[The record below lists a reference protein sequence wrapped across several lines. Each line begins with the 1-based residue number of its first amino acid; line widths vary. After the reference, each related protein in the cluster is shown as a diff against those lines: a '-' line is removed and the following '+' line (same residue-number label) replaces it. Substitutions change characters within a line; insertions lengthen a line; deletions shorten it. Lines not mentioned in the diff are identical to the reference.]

1 MFKRVYKHL
10 YSEQEYEKER
20 KSLNA
25 TAKLLEES
33 RQNLFA
39 LSEIESQLESEVELL
54 KMELEQAI
62 LKQNELMKENKNL
75 ADNEGINANILRE
88 SQALHRELYETEKN
102 LETRIYQLKTELDK
116 SARQNRELS
125 QYNRQLATDL
135 EIKIM
140 EMKKLKAYINTPFGG
155 QAKMNHDEVLSK
167 V

>member
-1 MFKRVYKHL
+1 
-10 YSEQEYEKER
+10 
-20 KSLNA
+20 
-25 TAKLLEES
+25 
-33 RQNLFA
+33 
-39 LSEIESQLESEVELL
+39 
-54 KMELEQAI
+54 MELEQAI
-62 LKQNELMKENKNL
+62 LKQNELMKENKKL